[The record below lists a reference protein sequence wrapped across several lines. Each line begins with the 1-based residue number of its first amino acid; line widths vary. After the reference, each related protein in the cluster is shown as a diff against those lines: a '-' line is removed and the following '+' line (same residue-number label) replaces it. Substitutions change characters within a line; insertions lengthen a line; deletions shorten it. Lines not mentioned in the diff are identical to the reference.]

1 MNRIKSAY
9 QGLNAA
15 FVKEKFSHL
24 IRQYPLWSGLVLGFL
39 ACLILL
45 GLISLFSVGSG
56 DGFANADQILKEDYL
71 RMAVSE
77 YAFTRNQPRAIWR
90 YDRFEDSG
98 SSYLSL
104 LKKDPLTDP
113 LSLLEFSRVV
123 GDYSLAS
130 PDLQADATAQPE
142 KSISAVQVMLWIL
155 TLLLIAAI
163 VVYLLLTEW
172 GRASFLSLRASMN
185 RLLRRNR
192 QPDDEM
198 TLGVDSAEPFLR
210 KHPTPEVPLATRQSA
225 TVAAGKP
232 EGSAGTPGE
241 DGLRY
246 ESVSAD
252 WFEEQKKAGE
262 EPELELSETP
272 VGEETAVG
280 GDTPFWHKLSGQD
293 DDSDLDIPNA
303 EEEDAAFDDDLSD
316 ILEDEELP
324 GKASDEMIDLSAES
338 LRDEEDEPDFE
349 SVLELDETI
358 DADAIAEIEESK
370 EFSDAEID
378 GTAFSGPLVLEEPDE
393 EAEESSAPVDLNE
406 PLIHYQATYK
416 LGDDFFDETFS
427 LDDKEDKF
435 IGECGIG
442 IAETINNTDPKA
454 VTAFE
459 IWLFDRDDVHTP
471 THFLL
476 SDFAYTSEVMLE
488 RLKNKG
494 RYDLIEV
501 GKPYEVLSE
510 TLKMVVV
517 VTELEYG
524 TGSSGKR
531 SYFNK
536 AVFDVRVWQLES

>member
-9 QGLNAA
+9 QGLNKV
-15 FVKEKFSHL
+15 FVKEKFNHL

-39 ACLILL
+39 SCLILL

-98 SSYLSL
+98 SSYLNL
-104 LKKDPLTDP
+104 LKKDPITDP

-130 PDLQADATAQPE
+130 PDLQTDTAAQPE
-142 KSISAVQVMLWIL
+142 KRISAVQVMLWIL

-163 VVYLLLTEW
+163 VVYLLLTER
-172 GRASFLSLRASMN
+172 GRAFFLSVRASIN

-198 TLGVDSAEPFLR
+198 TPGENSAEPFLR
-210 KHPTPEVPLATRQSA
+210 KHPAPEVPLATRQSA
-225 TVAAGKP
+225 TAADDRP
-232 EGSAGTPGE
+232 ERTAANAADG
-241 DGLRY
+241 GLRY

-252 WFEEQKKAGE
+252 WFEEQKTAGT
-262 EPELELSETP
+262 EPEFELGDSP

-280 GDTPFWHKLSGQD
+280 GDMPFWQKLPEQD

-316 ILEDEELP
+316 ILEDEELI
-324 GKASDEMIDLSAES
+324 GNVSDEMIDLSAES
-338 LRDEEDEPDFE
+338 LRGEEDEPDFE

-370 EFSDAEID
+370 EFSEAEID
-378 GTAFSGPLVLEEPDE
+378 GTAFTGPLVLEEPDE
-393 EAEESSAPVDLNE
+393 DAEEPPAPSDLNE

-501 GKPYEVLSE
+501 DKPYEVLSE
-510 TLKMVVV
+510 TLKMIVV

>member
-1 MNRIKSAY
+1 MAV
-9 QGLNAA
+9 L
-15 FVKEKFSHL
+15 KEKFNRL
-24 IRQYPLWSGLVLGFL
+24 IRQYPLWSGLVLGFF
-39 ACLILL
+39 ACLIFF
-45 GLISLFSVGSG
+45 GIISLFSVGSG

-98 SSYLSL
+98 SAYLNL

-130 PDLQADATAQPE
+130 PDLQTDTITQPE
-142 KSISAVQVMLWIL
+142 KSVSAVQVMLWIL

-163 VVYLLLTEW
+163 VVYLLMTER
-172 GRASFLSLRASMN
+172 GRDFFLSLRASIN
-185 RLLRRNR
+185 RLLRRDQR
-192 QPDDEM
+192 SDDEM
-198 TLGVDSAEPFLR
+198 PLREDSTEPLLR
-210 KHPTPEVPLATRQSA
+210 KHPTPEVPFATRQSA
-225 TVAAGKP
+225 TGVVDKP
-232 EGSAGTPGE
+232 EGTAATAVEG
-241 DGLRY
+241 GLRY

-252 WFEEQKKAGE
+252 WFEEQKTAGA
-262 EPELELSETP
+262 EPEHEQDETP
-272 VGEETAVG
+272 FDE
-280 GDTPFWHKLSGQD
+280 DTPFLEDAPFWQKLSGKD

-303 EEEDAAFDDDLSD
+303 EEEDAAFDDDLSG

-324 GKASDEMIDLSAES
+324 GKAPDETVDLSAES

-358 DADAIAEIEESK
+358 DADAIAEIEEGK
-370 EFSDAEID
+370 EFSEAEID
-378 GTAFSGPLVLEEPDE
+378 GTAFTGPLVLEEPDE
-393 EAEESSAPVDLNE
+393 DAEELFAPADLNE

-501 GKPYEVLSE
+501 DKPYEVLSE
-510 TLKMVVV
+510 TLKMIVV

-536 AVFDVRVWQLES
+536 AVFDVRVWQLEP

>member
-1 MNRIKSAY
+1 MNRIKLAY
-9 QGLNAA
+9 QGLNVALI
-15 FVKEKFSHL
+15 KEKFNHL

-39 ACLILL
+39 ACLVLL
-45 GLISLFSVGSG
+45 GFISLFSIGSG

-90 YDRFEDSG
+90 YDRFENSG
-98 SSYLSL
+98 TSYLNL

-113 LSLLEFSRVV
+113 LALLEFSRVV

-130 PDLQADATAQPE
+130 PDLQTETTPLPD
-142 KSISAVQVMLWIL
+142 KGNSVIRVILWVL

-163 VVYLLLTEW
+163 VVYLLLTER
-172 GRASFLSLRASMN
+172 GKAFFLALRSSIK
-185 RLLRRNR
+185 RLLRRNG
-192 QPDDEM
+192 QPEDEM
-198 TLGVDSAEPFLR
+198 TLKEGSAEPFLR
-210 KHPTPEVPLATRQSA
+210 KHPIPDVPSGTRQPVTA
-225 TVAAGKP
+225 VADQPTTTTGTSV
-232 EGSAGTPGE
+232 EG
-241 DGLRY
+241 GLRY

-252 WFEEQKKAGE
+252 WFEEQKPAGE
-262 EPELELSETP
+262 KPELELSKIP
-272 VGEETAVG
+272 AGEEAVT
-280 GDTPFWHKLSGQD
+280 DEDAPFWEKLAEQD
-293 DDSDLDIPNA
+293 EANDLDIPNA
-303 EEEDAAFDDDLSD
+303 EEEDTAFDDDLSD
-316 ILEDEELP
+316 ILEDEEYP
-324 GKASDEMIDLSAES
+324 DKASSEMIDLSTES
-338 LRDEEDEPDFE
+338 LRSEEDVTDFE
-349 SVLELDETI
+349 SALELDETI
-358 DADAIAEIEESK
+358 DADTIAEIEESK
-370 EFSDAEID
+370 EFSEEELD
-378 GTAFSGPLVLEEPDE
+378 GTAFTGSPVLDE
-393 EAEESSAPVDLNE
+393 ADNEAEEPTAPANLNE

-476 SDFAYTSEVMLE
+476 SDFAYTNDIMLE

-501 GKPYEVLSE
+501 NKPYEVLSE
-510 TLKMVVV
+510 TLKMIVI

-536 AVFDVRVWQLES
+536 VVFDVRVWQLEP